1 MYVNIKL
8 DIMIFVFVKMIFII
22 KLLCEV
28 KISFIYVK
36 LIVRCFINI
45 CMYLFVCYGLKK
57 RILLYY

>member
-1 MYVNIKL
+1 MYVNIKI

-45 CMYLFVCYGLKK
+45 CMYVLICKENIIV
-57 RILLYY
+57 LLNN